1 MWGRTEWL
9 GAEYSVLGDFLWTL
23 LTGQSQ
29 GRGLNAHVQHVSRDR
44 KAGSVSTGSAVATSP
59 GLERPQ
65 GWSAHARP
73 QPRDIRGLGLT
84 LVRRSRLE
92 GPPRVLVALRHE
104 PSIPGAVGWGAK
116 HSLRSLKRVRTR
128 RYAPS
133 NNGLPST

>member
-92 GPPRVLVALRHE
+92 GPPPGFGGPPTRTVDSWRRRLGSQAFVAVAE
-104 PSIPGAVGWGAK
+104 AGADA
-116 HSLRSLKRVRTR
+116 
-128 RYAPS
+128 
-133 NNGLPST
+133 